1 MRTVDDF
8 ARIRQA
14 LRDGLS
20 AREVAKQ
27 FGISRDTVR
36 KAQKHAEPPGYT
48 LSEPRPAPV
57 FGPFHSFVDEI
68 LAADATAPWKQ
79 RHTAAQ
85 IHRRLVSEKQYRG
98 GYDQVRRYLQQKRL
112 DRRETFIPL
121 EHRPGAR
128 AEADFG
134 HIYVDFPDGR
144 RQVPI
149 LIVTWSYSNA
159 PFAIALPTERTEAIL
174 HGTVEAFA
182 FFGCVPV
189 ELWWDNPKTVAIHIL
204 QGRERTMH
212 PRYAAL
218 ASHYRFTPKFCLPR
232 AATEKPRVENRVFDV
247 QRQWATPVPRVHD
260 HAELNEHFRR
270 CCLAARQRTCGDNT
284 VSVGVR
290 FEEDKAAALA
300 IPPHRFDACVTKPG
314 QVDKY
319 QTAPFDGNRY
329 SVPRRWAF
337 RPVTVKG
344 YVDRVAIVADNQVIA
359 THRRSYGRREK
370 VLDPLHFL
378 AVLERKPAALDHA
391 PVYRDWPLPA
401 AFVDLRRDFEGRLGK
416 TAGARQF
423 VRILQLLDRHSID
436 LVERAILASGPS
448 DAPTIAAA
456 VERLA
461 RDDAVSLDPPPAP
474 NIAVPLPDLSQFD
487 RLLSH
492 SSNGVDDHERCQCA
506 DAQGQPEAVAAAD
519 DAGRVGEVGP

>member
-218 ASHYRFTPKFCLPR
+218 ASHSPPSRTSTPSTSPPR
-232 AATEKPRVENRVFDV
+232 
-247 QRQWATPVPRVHD
+247 
-260 HAELNEHFRR
+260 
-270 CCLAARQRTCGDNT
+270 RTCP
-284 VSVGVR
+284 S
-290 FEEDKAAALA
+290 
-300 IPPHRFDACVTKPG
+300 
-314 QVDKY
+314 
-319 QTAPFDGNRY
+319 
-329 SVPRRWAF
+329 
-337 RPVTVKG
+337 
-344 YVDRVAIVADNQVIA
+344 
-359 THRRSYGRREK
+359 RRS
-370 VLDPLHFL
+370 
-378 AVLERKPAALDHA
+378 
-391 PVYRDWPLPA
+391 
-401 AFVDLRRDFEGRLGK
+401 
-416 TAGARQF
+416 
-423 VRILQLLDRHSID
+423 
-436 LVERAILASGPS
+436 
-448 DAPTIAAA
+448 
-456 VERLA
+456 
-461 RDDAVSLDPPPAP
+461 
-474 NIAVPLPDLSQFD
+474 
-487 RLLSH
+487 
-492 SSNGVDDHERCQCA
+492 SN
-506 DAQGQPEAVAAAD
+506 
-519 DAGRVGEVGP
+519 